1 MKFPALLFALLLV
14 CGAGLA
20 QHEQHSMGHK
30 DEAAL
35 VAGMGTMHHP
45 VSTRNA
51 EAQKFFDQG
60 LSFVYAFNHDEAVR
74 SFKRAADLDPDL
86 AMAYWGVAYA
96 LGPNI
101 NLDVDPERE
110 IAAYNA
116 VERALSLKE
125 KAAPA
130 ERDYIEALA
139 KRYTND
145 AQAKP
150 ETLRQLS
157 VEFSAAMGALSKKYP
172 NDLDA
177 AVLYAESMMD
187 LHPWQ
192 LWKADGTPTEGTL
205 EIVATLEAVLKRD
218 PNHVGAIHY
227 YIHAVEASPHPE
239 RALPYAAKLG
249 RLMPAAGHI
258 VHMPAHIYER
268 TGDYAAAA
276 QSNEDAAAAD
286 RAYIKTGGAG
296 GLYPL
301 MYYSHNLHFLA
312 VAYSME
318 GRSADSLKAARL
330 LEENVNPHVK
340 EMPMLEGFDTVVPL
354 LLVRFHRWDEVL
366 KLPEPPASMPAT
378 HTVWLWSRGAALAA
392 TGKADD
398 AEAAYKNLVA
408 AERAT
413 PADAMDGL
421 NPVASILKI
430 ADGALAARI
439 AVARGDNAKAIEL
452 FNTAVAAEDS
462 LSYDEPPAWFLPS
475 RESLGGLLLR
485 EGKAAEAEAV
495 FRADLERNRM
505 NGRSLFGLWKALEA
519 QHKTREAAAARRQF
533 EAAWK
538 NADTQLR
545 VEDL

>member
-1 MKFPALLFALLLV
+1 MKFPALLFALLLA
-14 CGAGLA
+14 CGAAFA
-20 QHEQHSMGHK
+20 QHEQHSTEHR
-30 DEAAL
+30 DEAVL
-35 VAGMGTMHHP
+35 VEGMGSLHHA
-45 VSTRNA
+45 VSTKNA
-51 EAQKFFDQG
+51 EAQRFFDQG
-60 LSFVYAFNHDEAVR
+60 LRFVYAFNHDEAVR

-86 AMAYWGVAYA
+86 AMAFWGVAYA

-101 NLDVDPERE
+101 NSDVDPERE

-116 VERALSLKE
+116 VERARSLEE
-125 KAAPA
+125 KASPA

-139 KRYTND
+139 RRYTND

-150 ETLRQLS
+150 ETLRRLS
-157 VEFSAAMGALSKKYP
+157 AEFSGAMGALSKKYP

-192 LWKADGTPTEGTL
+192 LWKPDGTPTEGTL
-205 EIVATLEAVLKRD
+205 EIVSTLESVLKRD
-218 PNHVGAIHY
+218 PNHVGEIHY

-239 RALPYAAKLG
+239 RALPYAARLE

-276 QSNEDAAAAD
+276 HSNEDAAAAD

-312 VAYSME
+312 IAYSME
-318 GRSADSLKAARL
+318 GRFADSMRAARQ
-330 LEENVNPHVK
+330 LEANVDPHVK

-354 LLVRFHRWDEVL
+354 LLVRFRRWDDVL

-378 HTVWLWSRGAALAA
+378 HALWLWSRGVALAS
-392 TGKADD
+392 TGKGED

-408 AERAT
+408 AERSA

-421 NPVASILKI
+421 NPLTSILKV
-430 ADGALAARI
+430 ADNVLAARI
-439 AVARGDNAKAIEL
+439 AAARGDSARAIEL
-452 FNTAVAAEDS
+452 LSAAVAAEDA
-462 LSYDEPPAWFLPS
+462 LSYDEPPAWFLPT

-485 EGKAAEAEAV
+485 YGKAAEAEAV
-495 FRADLERNRM
+495 FRADLERNRLS
-505 NGRSLFGLWKALEA
+505 GRSLFGLLKALEA
-519 QHKTREAAAARRQF
+519 QHKTREAASARREF

-545 VEDL
+545 VEEL

>member
-1 MKFPALLFALLLV
+1 MKFPALLFALLLA
-14 CGAGLA
+14 CGAVQA
-20 QHEQHSMGHK
+20 QHEQHSTGHK
-30 DEAAL
+30 GEAAL

-125 KAAPA
+125 KASPA

-150 ETLRQLS
+150 ETLRRLS

-192 LWKADGTPTEGTL
+192 LWKADGTPNEGTP
-205 EIVATLEAVLKRD
+205 EIVATLESVLKRD

-239 RALPYAAKLG
+239 RALPHAARLG

-354 LLVRFHRWDEVL
+354 LLARFHRWDDVL
-366 KLPEPPASMPAT
+366 RLPEPPASMPAT
-378 HTVWLWSRGAALAA
+378 RSVWLWSRGVALAA
-392 TGKADD
+392 TGKTDD
-398 AEAAYKNLVA
+398 AEAAYKNFVA

-421 NPVASILKI
+421 NPAASVLKI
-430 ADGALAARI
+430 ADGVLAARI
-439 AVARGDNAKAIEL
+439 AAARGDNAKAIEL
-452 FNTAVAAEDS
+452 LKAAVAAEDA

-485 EGKAAEAEAV
+485 GGKAAEAEAV

-505 NGRSLFGLWKALEA
+505 SGRSLFGLWKALEA
-519 QHKTREAAAARRQF
+519 QHKTREAQAARRQF

>member
-1 MKFPALLFALLLV
+1 MKFPALLFALLLA
-14 CGAGLA
+14 CGAGFA
-20 QHEQHSMGHK
+20 QHDQHSTGNN
-30 DEAAL
+30 DATL
-35 VAGMGTMHHP
+35 VAGMGSLHHP
-45 VSTRNA
+45 VSTKNG

-60 LSFVYAFNHDEAVR
+60 LSYVYAFNHDEAVR

-116 VERALSLKE
+116 VARARVL
-125 KAAPA
+125 AVNATA
-130 ERDYIEALA
+130 QERDYIEALA

-145 AQAKP
+145 ARAKP
-150 ETLRQLS
+150 DDLHRLA

-187 LHPWQ
+187 LRPWQ
-192 LWKADGTPTEGTL
+192 LWNRDGTPAEGTP
-205 EIVATLEAVLKRD
+205 EIVSTLESVLKRD

-249 RLMPAAGHI
+249 QLMPAAGHI

-276 QSNEDAAAAD
+276 RSNEDAAAAD
-286 RAYIKTGGAG
+286 RAYMKATGARGI
-296 GLYPL
+296 YPL

-318 GRSADSLKAARL
+318 GRSADSLKAARQ
-330 LEENVNPHVK
+330 LEANVAPHLK
-340 EMPMLEGFDTVVPL
+340 EMPMLDPFEAIPTL
-354 LLVRFHRWDEVL
+354 LLVRFRRWDDVL
-366 KLPEPPASMPAT
+366 KLPEPPASLPAT
-378 HTVWLWSRGAALAA
+378 HTFWLWSRGAALAA
-392 TGKADD
+392 TGKTDD
-398 AEAAYKNLVA
+398 AEAAYKNFA
-408 AERAT
+408 ATEHAM
-413 PADAMDGL
+413 PADAMYGL
-421 NPVASILKI
+421 NGLSPILKV
-430 ADGALAARI
+430 ADNVLAARI
-439 AVARGDNAKAIEL
+439 AAARGDDAHALELLKA
-452 FNTAVAAEDS
+452 AVAAEDA
-462 LSYDEPPAWFLPS
+462 LSYDEPPAWFLPT

-485 EGKAAEAEAV
+485 KGRAAEAEIV
-495 FRADLERNRM
+495 FRADLERNRR

-519 QHKTREAAAARRQF
+519 QHKTREAEAARRDF

>member
-1 MKFPALLFALLLV
+1 MKLPALLFALLLV
-14 CGAGLA
+14 CGAGFA
-20 QHEQHSMGHK
+20 QHEQHSMGNNG
-30 DEAAL
+30 EAAL
-35 VAGMGTMHHP
+35 VEGMGSLHHA
-45 VSTRNA
+45 VSTKNA

-60 LSFVYAFNHDEAVR
+60 LRFVYAFNHDEAVR

-86 AMAYWGVAYA
+86 AMAFWGVAYA

-101 NLDVDPERE
+101 NSDVDPERE

-116 VERALSLKE
+116 VERARSLEE
-125 KAAPA
+125 KASPA

-139 KRYTND
+139 RRYTND

-150 ETLRQLS
+150 ETLRRLS
-157 VEFSAAMGALSKKYP
+157 AEFSSAMGALSKKYP

-192 LWKADGTPTEGTL
+192 LWKPDGTPTEGTL
-205 EIVATLEAVLKRD
+205 EIVSTLESVLKRD

-239 RALPYAAKLG
+239 RALPYAARLE

-276 QSNEDAAAAD
+276 HSNEDAAAAD

-312 VAYSME
+312 IAYSME
-318 GRSADSLKAARL
+318 GRFADSMRAARQ
-330 LEENVNPHVK
+330 LEANVDPHVK

-354 LLVRFHRWDEVL
+354 LLVRFRRWDDVL

-378 HTVWLWSRGAALAA
+378 HALWLWSRGVALAA
-392 TGKADD
+392 TGKGED

-408 AERAT
+408 AERST

-421 NPVASILKI
+421 NPLTSILKV
-430 ADGALAARI
+430 ADNVLAARI
-439 AVARGDNAKAIEL
+439 SAARGDSAGAIEL
-452 FNTAVAAEDS
+452 LNAAVAAEDA
-462 LSYDEPPAWFLPS
+462 LSYDEPPAWFLPT

-485 EGKAAEAEAV
+485 SGKAAEAEAV
-495 FRADLERNRM
+495 FRADLERNRRS
-505 NGRSLFGLWKALEA
+505 GRSLFGLWKALEA
-519 QHKTREAAAARRQF
+519 QHKTREAEAARREF

>member
-1 MKFPALLFALLLV
+1 MKFPALLFALLLA
-14 CGAGLA
+14 CGAAQA
-20 QHEQHSMGHK
+20 QHEQHSMGNK
-30 DEAAL
+30 DEAVL
-35 VAGMGTMHHP
+35 VEGMGSLHHA
-45 VSTRNA
+45 VLTRNA

-116 VERALSLKE
+116 VARARSLAS
-125 KAAPA
+125 KASPQ

-139 KRYTND
+139 RRYTND
-145 AQAKP
+145 SAATP
-150 ETLRQLS
+150 DTLHKLS
-157 VEFSAAMGALSKKYP
+157 ADFSGAMGALSKKYP

-177 AVLYAESMMD
+177 AVLYAESLMD

-192 LWKADGTPTEGTL
+192 LWKPDGTPADGTL
-205 EIVATLEAVLKRD
+205 EIVATLESVLKRD

-239 RALPYAAKLG
+239 RALAYAPRLK

-286 RAYIKTGGAG
+286 RAYVKARGAQG
-296 GLYPL
+296 VYPL
-301 MYYSHNLHFLA
+301 MYYNHNLHFMA

-318 GRSADSLKAARL
+318 GHYADSMRAARQ
-330 LEENVNPHVK
+330 LEDNVGPHVQG
-340 EMPMLEGFDTVVPL
+340 MPMLGRFMQTSAL
-354 LLVRFHRWDEVL
+354 LLVRFRRWDDIL
-366 KLPEPPASMPAT
+366 KLPPPDANPTDINLIRHFA
-378 HTVWLWSRGAALAA
+378 RGMALAA
-392 TGKADD
+392 TGKG
-398 AEAAYKNLVA
+398 AEAESERQVFLTVA
-408 AERAT
+408 RTAPARMRHG
-413 PADAMDGL
+413 ADAMGD
-421 NPVASILKI
+421 ILR
-430 ADGALAARI
+430 LAEKVLSARI
-439 AVARGDNAKAIEL
+439 ALARQDRGAAIGL
-452 FNTAVAAEDS
+452 LRQAVEVQDS
-462 LSYDEPPAWFLPS
+462 MAYDEPPAWPMPM
-475 RESLGGLLLR
+475 RETLGATLLLD
-485 EGKAAEAEAV
+485 GQAVEAERV
-495 FRADLERNRM
+495 FRADLERNPR

-519 QHKTREAAAARRQF
+519 QHKTREAKAAQREF